1 MKGRFIRKIAA
12 AFAAVLVT
20 AATAAGQSKVTVSG
34 YMTDAASGESLISA
48 TLLDRIS
55 GQGAVTN
62 NYGFYTLT
70 LPAGE
75 FYPVKVEVLKGTVQ
89 VANVRF
95 E

>member
-48 TLLDRIS
+48 ALDSDTMR
-55 GQGAVTN
+55 
-62 NYGFYTLT
+62 
-70 LPAGE
+70 AG
-75 FYPVKVEVLKGTVQ
+75 G
-89 VANVRF
+89 
-95 E
+95 